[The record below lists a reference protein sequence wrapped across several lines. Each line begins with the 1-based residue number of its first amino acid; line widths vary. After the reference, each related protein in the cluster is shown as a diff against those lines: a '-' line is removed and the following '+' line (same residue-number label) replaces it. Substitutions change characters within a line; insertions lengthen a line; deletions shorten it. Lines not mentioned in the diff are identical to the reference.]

1 MDWIEIYNPTSNP
14 INLAGYLNRGGLEG
28 EGFFSDPSFDDEYL
42 IVAPVG
48 FMVVYCYCREDQTD
62 LDLLSLTPLM
72 TSFSIDADGDVLA
85 L

>member
-1 MDWIEIYNPTSNP
+1 MK
-14 INLAGYLNRGGLEG
+14 G
-28 EGFFSDPSFDDEYL
+28 EGFFFDPSFDDEYL

-48 FMVVYCYCREDQTD
+48 FMVVYCGEDQTD
-62 LDLLSLTPLM
+62 LDLPSLTPLM